1 MLVHIRSIIIT
12 FFAITLVSGCQH
24 NKPFPEL
31 DGEGELVADQNNAA
45 YENSTED
52 RNQKSSSAESVSQ
65 KTENNKN
72 QSQTEEQKSKNVKKS
87 SDSKEK
93 MQEQNT
99 DKTEKKESLDDPRKI
114 IETSE
119 EAITEPQ
126 KDLTKPDPEVEDI
139 QESGPQYIV
148 SERAPSVIT
157 DIDLKEMDAEDGKST
172 IIEPDTKTTT
182 VIATKEVIKEEK
194 TVSEEPSVFYLAET
208 IYFSNGGATVD
219 SGYYK
224 KLRSIVKEAKQHKG
238 KIVVQGFASS
248 RTKNTDVITHK
259 MANLKVS
266 VARAENVAKLLSQF
280 GMPKSRIVTEGLSD
294 SRPAYQEVMPE
305 GERLNRRAEVYI
317 SY

>member
-24 NKPFPEL
+24 NKAFPEL
-31 DGEGELVADQNNAA
+31 DGEGELVADQNNVA
-45 YENSTED
+45 YDDSADGRT
-52 RNQKSSSAESVSQ
+52 QKLSFAETKSP
-65 KTENNKN
+65 KAEKNKK
-72 QSQTEEQKSKNVKKS
+72 QSQIKEKKSKNVKQT

-93 MQEQNT
+93 KQNAI
-99 DKTEKKESLDDPRKI
+99 KTEKKASLDDPRKI

-266 VARAENVAKLLSQF
+266 VARAENVAELLSQF